1 MSIKIYGHPWS
12 INARK
17 ALLTLAEKGHEGDLV
32 LVMLPLGEHKQPAHL
47 ARHPWGKVPVLDH
60 DGFVVFESR
69 AINRY
74 LDDALDGPRL
84 TPASARERALAEQW
98 MNVSDLYFSPHA
110 GALLVESLFRD
121 YLGGDR
127 NEAAITAGRAGIQQ
141 PLDLLDRHLAK
152 EPFIA
157 GGAFSLADIHWMPYL
172 EYLLRL
178 EPDELERRPNVARWW
193 AAVSARPTW
202 TKVGRTGPQPYDP
215 AVRASVLEQL
225 RAARAAAA

>member
-17 ALLTLAEKGHEGDLV
+17 ALLTLAEKGHEGELV

-60 DGFVVFESR
+60 DGFLVYESR

-84 TPASARERALAEQW
+84 SSASPRERALAEQW

-127 NEAAITAGRAGIQQ
+127 NEAAIEAGRAGIQQ
-141 PLDLLDRHLAK
+141 PLDLLDRHLATS
-152 EPFIA
+152 PFIA
-157 GGAFSLADIHWMPYL
+157 GGAFSLADVHWMPYL
-172 EYLLRL
+172 EYLFRL
-178 EPDELERRPNVARWW
+178 EPAEVEKRPNLARWW
-193 AAVSARPTW
+193 ASVSARPTW
-202 TKVGRTGPQPYDP
+202 TKVGRTGPQPYEP

-225 RAARAAAA
+225 RAARAA